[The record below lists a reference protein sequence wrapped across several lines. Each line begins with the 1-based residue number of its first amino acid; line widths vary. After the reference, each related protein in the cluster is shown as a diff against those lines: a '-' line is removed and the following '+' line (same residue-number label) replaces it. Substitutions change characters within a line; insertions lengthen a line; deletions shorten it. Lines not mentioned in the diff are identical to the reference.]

1 MIEQKWCYKCYKTYP
16 LTEEYW
22 YYTDGTHKRFKNK
35 CKKCAN
41 YDSMISHRIHRAMQ
55 RELQNNK

>member
-1 MIEQKWCYKCYKTYP
+1 MRWCYKCGQTYP

-22 YYTDGTHKRFKNK
+22 YYVNAKHTRFKTL

-41 YDSMISHRIHRAMQ
+41 CESKLSHRIHRSMKK
-55 RELQNNK
+55 ELQSK

>member
-1 MIEQKWCYKCYKTYP
+1 MRWCYKCGQSYP

-22 YYTDGTHKRFKNK
+22 YYVNAKHTRFKTL

-41 YDSMISHRIHRAMQ
+41 CESKLSHRIHRSMKK
-55 RELQNNK
+55 ELQSK